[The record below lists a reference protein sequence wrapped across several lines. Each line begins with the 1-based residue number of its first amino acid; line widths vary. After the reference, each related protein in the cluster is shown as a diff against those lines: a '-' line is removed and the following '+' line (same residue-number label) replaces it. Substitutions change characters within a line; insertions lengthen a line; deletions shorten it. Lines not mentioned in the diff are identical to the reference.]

1 MSLPDASIWRLSV
14 TDTRQYIFEKNLSVT
29 DRDSI
34 WRLSVT
40 DARQYIFEKK
50 CLSRR
55 ARRRARRQTGPGV
68 NPDGEAAG
76 VP

>member
-1 MSLPDASIWRLSV
+1 MSLPDTSIWRLSV

-40 DARQYIFEKK
+40 DARQYNFEKNNV
-50 CLSRR
+50 CR
-55 ARRRARRQTGPGV
+55 AGPDAGPGDR
-68 NPDGEAAG
+68 PGPASTQLRIDF
-76 VP
+76 